1 MTVAVAKLEGLD
13 TPRAGDDRV
22 ADNPG
27 TRAGE
32 NRLAVLFPGL
42 VQRLESRGGERLAG
56 LIEPLVEVVAA
67 RWCRMRSNLLE
78 IPAQVVHY
86 FGPERRQ
93 QLVPNDLFRALGD
106 VREVRWDNDPERP
119 CGECP
124 EQRYVTFEEHSEL
137 VQPWVGDDVDDH
149 AAAGEM
155 NADRQAIREV
165 PDGARLSLAD
175 ADVRQVRLRD
185 PRQCEQ
191 VRRLLVGSPEPH

>member
-106 VREVRWDNDPERP
+106 VRELRRHDDSERP
-119 CGECP
+119 SGQRS
-124 EQRYVTFEEHSEL
+124 EQRGVTFEEHSKL
-137 VQPWVGDDVDDH
+137 VEPGVGDDVNDH
-149 AAAGEM
+149 AATREM

-165 PDGARLSLAD
+165 AD
-175 ADVRQVRLRD
+175 PAVFSVADRDMRQVRLGD
-185 PRQCEQ
+185 PGKRQD
-191 VRRLLVGSPEPH
+191 VRRLFVGCPEPY